1 MPTTVYKEIIM
12 KLNKA
17 KSLMIESNNNWSK
30 IKLCAL
36 SKDMDI
42 ILYYINDLIN
52 TST

>member
-1 MPTTVYKEIIM
+1 MPTTVHKEIIM

-17 KSLMIESNNNWSK
+17 KSLMIKLNKDSSQ

-36 SKDMDI
+36 SKDMDT
-42 ILYYINDLIN
+42 ILYYINDLLN